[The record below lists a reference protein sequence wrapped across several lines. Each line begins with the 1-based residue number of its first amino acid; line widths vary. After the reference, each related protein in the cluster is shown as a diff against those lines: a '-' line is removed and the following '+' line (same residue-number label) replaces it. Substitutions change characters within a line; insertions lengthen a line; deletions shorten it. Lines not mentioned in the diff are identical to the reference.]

1 MHDATASRNR
11 FVRKGERKNK
21 AAAAGMLA
29 LLLAAAGVYQ
39 WPLKVTYEL
48 PH

>member
-11 FVRKGERKNK
+11 FVRKRERKSK
-21 AAAAGMLA
+21 VTAAGMLA
-29 LLLAAAGVYQ
+29 LLLAAAGVSQ

>member
-11 FVRKGERKNK
+11 FVRKGEPKNK
-21 AAAAGMLA
+21 LAAGMLE